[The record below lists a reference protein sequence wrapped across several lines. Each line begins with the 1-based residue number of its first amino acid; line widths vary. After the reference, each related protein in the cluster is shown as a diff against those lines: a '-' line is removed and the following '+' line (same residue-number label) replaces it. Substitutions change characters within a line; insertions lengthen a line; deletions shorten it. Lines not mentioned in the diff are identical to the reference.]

1 MLSMSM
7 LLKPISIYSLVLF
20 YSLWLDL
27 QQHQQ
32 VSMMV
37 IGYPLEAMSTNTFN
51 ENLDHVS
58 KDLRSNDTF
67 DDFRKTPSKHQLI
80 LQIHTKPTFNSFG
93 ENSRILNSP
102 EETSEVNESKCQNWI
117 GETWPRVFFIFYSR
131 STLKNEGAH
140 LEDIYSF
147 PV

>member
-1 MLSMSM
+1 M
-7 LLKPISIYSLVLF
+7 
-20 YSLWLDL
+20 DL

-51 ENLDHVS
+51 ENLDHVG

-93 ENSRILNSP
+93 ENSRILISP
-102 EETSEVNESKCQNWI
+102 EETLEVNESTMPKLNW
-117 GETWPRVFFIFYSR
+117 
-131 STLKNEGAH
+131 
-140 LEDIYSF
+140 
-147 PV
+147 